1 MKNAFVISIVA
12 NNNNADLKAFA
23 KKAKGIVKLGKD
35 AQIVIMSVMEQDTD
49 DFAAALENAAKDLKK
64 PYGSF
69 GASEEDALKDASLV
83 ICLGQVNKAVAECA
97 AHKDVIRLDGSKWT
111 KVTVDES
118 VNVKAEADSKKEE
131 VKMKNV
137 QNENAAVVVK
147 YGSFAA
153 NKNVNHSELL
163 SVAGKA
169 PQGFEDVN
177 TFVALKEDYKL
188 SVALRNK
195 EITPEQYMAKAAELL
210 NKKNFA
216 ALSRVLN
223 GKTLVGYHSNGAKA
237 DWLTAVAD
245 WFRANG
251 AKAEEVKFH
260 GCYVPEEPFAAAAPA
275 PKAMPVEEVV
285 VAAPVIVEE
294 EAAVQPQEVKAASA
308 VEALKAAKAK
318 VASLEAQL
326 AEAKA
331 AIPALEEAVRKEA
344 AVEALKAKFRQEL
357 DAEEARLK
365 EEYAAKIAAARKAS
379 IEAFNAE
386 MAALTGEAVATIEV
400 VAKVEG
406 TEAVVAQVVEQTSE
420 EETVATAA
428 AADFTWYGHKYQVI
442 DAAFLA
448 EVESL
453 KGKAKTAAVHDA
465 LKKGSIRKIAA

>member
-49 DFAAALENAAKDLKK
+49 DFAAALEDAAKDLKK

-237 DWLTAVAD
+237 DWLTAVAN

-260 GCYVPEEPFAAAAPA
+260 GCYVPEEPFAAPA

-294 EAAVQPQEVKAASA
+294 EAAVQPQEVKATSA
-308 VEALKAAKAK
+308 VEALKASKAK

-386 MAALTGEAVATIEV
+386 MAALTGEAVVTTEV

-420 EETVATAA
+420 EETVAT
-428 AADFTWYGHKYQVI
+428 ADFTWYGHKYQVI